1 MQTLEETI
9 KASRSIL
16 FRNHRDQDGVRNHLS
31 ALAQSHLGP
40 MPVEHINRNDVAL
53 LRDDIIAAGKSDGT
67 VIHRLAKLSRVL
79 NWAHDRGLRSA
90 PAPTLKISRASHERD
105 YEITPEVERQMS
117 AALRK
122 RGAHHAA
129 LFDFLLY
136 TACRYSEAT
145 GLTWMDW
152 HGDKVSF
159 LKTKNGN
166 PRTVPLF
173 PPAQNALELQ
183 RETHP
188 LDPGPFTWALQHYK
202 FYNAWRPAKKEIGLA
217 DEEDFVP
224 HSCRHTCI
232 TRLAREGMSMM
243 MLQQWG
249 GWKSLAMLNRYSHLQ
264 SAHDLGSAVKHYA
277 IDRPK

>member
-16 FRNHRDQDGVRNHLS
+16 FRNHKDQEGVRNHLR
-31 ALAQSHLGP
+31 ALASSHLGP
-40 MPVEHINRNDVAL
+40 MPVEHIDRSDVAL

-79 NWAHDRGLRSA
+79 NWAHDRGLRTL
-90 PAPTLKISRASHERD
+90 PAPKIQITRASHARD
-105 YEITPEVERQMS
+105 YEITPEVERKMS

-129 LFDFLLY
+129 LFEFLLY

-145 GLTWMDW
+145 GLTWQDW

-159 LKTKNGN
+159 MRTKNGN
-166 PRTVPLF
+166 PRTIPLF
-173 PPAQNALELQ
+173 DPARKALEFA
-183 RETHP
+183 REIHP
-188 LDPGPFTWALQHYK
+188 GDPGPFTWARQHYK
-202 FYNAWRPAKKEIGLA
+202 FYNAWRPAKEELGLQH
-217 DEEDFVP
+217 EEDFVP
-224 HSCRHTCI
+224 HACRHTCI

-264 SAHDLGSAVKHYA
+264 SAHDLGSTVKHYT
-277 IDRPK
+277 IDRPR